1 VAVVTAS
8 RPPVTHVVNSLDP
21 GGTERLVIGMCRA
34 LAADFDVEVVCLDR
48 PGEWAGELRAAGIA
62 VHALWR
68 QPGLDTAMPAALADR
83 LRRHGARIV
92 HAHQCTAWFYA
103 ALSRALHPGPR
114 LLLEEHGRFH
124 PEVDRPLRRLAN
136 RLLLR
141 RLTHRFVAVSADI
154 RERLAVY
161 EGLPREAIEV
171 VPNGVP
177 AAAPVEPAVRAARR
191 AALGLPQDA
200 FVVGTVGRF
209 DPIKNLPLL
218 VDALARAAPRV
229 PTLHALLVGDG
240 PELGPLRQRVAEAG
254 LADRVRFTGFRADA
268 RELTQCMDL
277 FVLSSHSEG
286 LSVALLDAQ
295 AAGVPAA
302 VTAVGGN
309 PDVVADGETGWVV
322 APGDADALARAIV
335 AAAGDPQLRAALG
348 AAAIRRHAERFD
360 WDRML
365 GRYRA
370 LYLGML
376 GEAA

>member
-1 VAVVTAS
+1 MSAS
-8 RPPVTHVVNSLDP
+8 RIPVTHVVNSLDP

-34 LAADFDVEVVCLDR
+34 LAADFDVEVLCLDR
-48 PGEWAGELRAAGIA
+48 PGEWAGELRGAGIA

-68 QPGLDTAMPAALADR
+68 QPGLDAALPAALAAQ
-83 LRRHGARIV
+83 LRRHGTRIV

-103 ALSRALHPGPR
+103 ALSRLLHPTPR

-124 PEVDRPLRRLAN
+124 PEVERPMRRIVN
-136 RLLLR
+136 RRLLR

-161 EGLPREAIEV
+161 EGLPRDLIEV

-177 AAAPVEPAVRAARR
+177 APSPLDPAARAARR
-191 AALGLPQDA
+191 AALGLPDDA

-218 VDALARAAPRV
+218 VDALARVAPRV
-229 PTLHALLVGDG
+229 AGLRALLVGDG
-240 PELGPLRQRVAEAG
+240 PEIDAIRCRVAEAG
-254 LADRVRFTGFRADA
+254 IADRICFTGFRSDA

-295 AAGVPAA
+295 AAGIPAV

-309 PDVVADGETGWVV
+309 PDVVADAQTGWVV
-322 APGDADALARAIV
+322 PPGDVDAMACAI
-335 AAAGDPQLRAALG
+335 G
-348 AAAIRRHAERFD
+348 AAATDPDACRRFGAAAARRHAEHFD
-360 WDRML
+360 WDGMLRRYRRLYRDML
-365 GRYRA
+365 GD
-370 LYLGML
+370 
-376 GEAA
+376 AA

>member
-1 VAVVTAS
+1 MSGTRAA
-8 RPPVTHVVNSLDP
+8 VTHVVNSLDP

-34 LAADFDVEVVCLDR
+34 LAADHDIEVVCLDR
-48 PGEWAGELRAAGIA
+48 PGEWAGELRAAGVA

-68 QPGLDTAMPAALADR
+68 RPGLDPAMPGALAAH
-83 LRRHGARIV
+83 LRRHGTRIV

-103 ALSRALHPGPR
+103 ALSRLLHASPR
-114 LLLEEHGRFH
+114 LLLEEHGRFF
-124 PEVDRPLRRLAN
+124 PEVERPLRRSLN

-141 RLTHRFVAVSADI
+141 RLTHRFVAVSADV

-161 EGLPREAIEV
+161 EGLPRAAIEV

-177 AAAPVEPAVRAARR
+177 RPTALAPAAR
-191 AALGLPQDA
+191 AALRASLGLPVDA

-218 VDALARAAPRV
+218 VDALARAAPQLPR
-229 PTLHALLVGDG
+229 LRALLVGDG
-240 PELGPLRQRVAEAG
+240 AELAAVRQRVAAAA
-254 LADRVRFTGFRADA
+254 LDDRVCFTGFRADA

-286 LSVALLDAQ
+286 LSIALLDAQ

-309 PDVVADGETGWVV
+309 PDVVVHGETGWVV
-322 APGDADALARAIV
+322 APGDAAALAAAIV
-335 AAAGDPQLRAALG
+335 AGGGDARLCAGLG
-348 AAAIRRHAERFD
+348 AAAVRRHAERFD
-360 WDRML
+360 WEAML
-365 GRYRA
+365 RRYRE
-370 LYLGML
+370 LYRGML
-376 GEAA
+376 EPAS

>member
-1 VAVVTAS
+1 MAVS
-8 RPPVTHVVNSLDP
+8 HVVNSLDP

-34 LAADFDVEVVCLDR
+34 LAVDHDVQVLCLDR
-48 PGEWAGELRAAGIA
+48 PGEWAGELRAAGVP

-68 QPGLDTAMPAALADR
+68 RPGLDAAMPGALAAH
-83 LRRHGARIV
+83 LRRHGTRIV

-103 ALSRALHPGPR
+103 ALSRLLHAPPR

-124 PEVDRPLRRLAN
+124 PEVDRPLRRGLN

-154 RERLAVY
+154 RERLAAY
-161 EGLPREAIEV
+161 EGLPRDAIEV

-177 AAAPVEPAVRAARR
+177 APVRLAPAARTALR
-191 AALGLPQDA
+191 ATLGLPPDA

-218 VDALARAAPRV
+218 VDALARAAPRL
-229 PTLHALLVGDG
+229 PQLHALLVGDG
-240 PELGPLRQRVAEAG
+240 AELAAVRSRVAEAG
-254 LADRVRFTGFRADA
+254 LAERVCLTGFRADA

-286 LSVALLDAQ
+286 LSIALLDAQ

-309 PDVVADGETGWVV
+309 PDVVVHGETGWVV
-322 APGDADALARAIV
+322 DPGDAAALAGAIV
-335 AAAGDPQLRAALG
+335 TAGGDPRLRASLG
-348 AAAIRRHAERFD
+348 TAAVRRHAERFD
-360 WDRML
+360 WDAML
-365 GRYRA
+365 RRYRE
-370 LYLGML
+370 LYRGML
-376 GEAA
+376 RSAE

>member
-1 VAVVTAS
+1 MSARRIA
-8 RPPVTHVVNSLDP
+8 VTHVVNSLDP

-62 VHALWR
+62 VHALGR
-68 QPGLDTAMPAALADR
+68 KPGLDTAMPGALAAQ
-83 LRRHGARIV
+83 LRRHRSRIV

-103 ALSRALHPGPR
+103 ALSRILHPGPR

-124 PEVDRPLRRLAN
+124 PEVERPLRRAVN

-141 RLTHRFVAVSADI
+141 PLTHRFVAVSADI

-177 AAAPVEPAVRAARR
+177 APPPPDPAGRAGRR
-191 AALGLPQDA
+191 AALGLPADA

-209 DPIKNLPLL
+209 DPIKNLGLL
-218 VDALARAAPRV
+218 VDALARVAPGVTNLR
-229 PTLHALLVGDG
+229 ALMIGDG
-240 PELGPLRQRVAEAG
+240 PEIEGLRRRAADAG
-254 LADRVRFTGFRADA
+254 LGDRVCFTGYRGDA
-268 RELTQCMDL
+268 RELTRCMDL

-309 PDVVADGETGWVV
+309 PDVVVDGETGWVV
-322 APGDADALARAIV
+322 PPGDVDALARAIES
-335 AAAGDPQLRAALG
+335 AATDPQACARFAAT
-348 AAAIRRHAERFD
+348 AVRRHAERFE
-360 WDRML
+360 WSVMLRRYRELYREML
-365 GRYRA
+365 G
-370 LYLGML
+370 
-376 GEAA
+376 AAA